1 MAASKDRIQLWF
13 REGQSKD
20 AHHMLVITDT
30 YEYEDY
36 PVYVMKNEDTKKK
49 IKEVRE
55 ESEMRVIQE
64 IYDLSL
70 DMNTQLDEKRAYHP

>member
-1 MAASKDRIQLWF
+1 MAATKERIQRWF
-13 REGQSKD
+13 KEGQSKD

-36 PVYVMKNEDTKKK
+36 PMYVMKNEDTRKK
-49 IKEVRE
+49 IKEIRE
-55 ESEMRVIQE
+55 NETQVVQE

-70 DMNTQLDEKRAYHP
+70 DMNVQLEEKRAYHP

>member
-36 PVYVMKNEDTKKK
+36 PVYVMQNENTKKK
-49 IKEVRE
+49 IKEVTE
-55 ESEMRVIQE
+55 NESQVVQE

-70 DMNTQLDEKRAYHP
+70 DMNTQLEEKKAYHP